1 MRIKYPVKFISRLF
15 ILLFL
20 VAAIYVYLPKQEAMI
35 KVPQPLITV
44 TLEVSKGDTLWT
56 LAQEIDPLEPRETIY
71 LIKKLNGMTSD
82 LIYPGQ
88 LLEVPEKKEALQ
100 ASNTL
105 RP

>member
-1 MRIKYPVKFISRLF
+1 MRIKYPYKFISRLC
-15 ILLFL
+15 LLLLL
-20 VAAIYVYLPKQEAMI
+20 VAALYVYMPGQEPLI
-35 KVPQPLITV
+35 TLSQPLSTV
-44 TLEVSKGDTLWT
+44 TLEVGSGDTLWQ
-56 LAQEIDPLEPRETIY
+56 LASIITPDDPRETIY

-88 LLEVPEKKEALQ
+88 LLIVPQNEEALQ